1 MNEPLI
7 PELKIRSARS
17 PLIVALILVILSGL
31 FLFGPFDELRIWLE
45 QTRWIM
51 PAVGYEISLWK
62 IVYGSVAV
70 IFVFLGAVVLSR
82 LIATA
87 LGRVDSLGASNR
99 TLLIKGA
106 QITVY
111 ALLFLIMLDL
121 LGIDLTTLTVFG
133 GALGIGIGFGLQKIT
148 SNFISGIILLSEK
161 SVEQDDLL
169 ELDDGTFGFV
179 RETSTRYTLLE
190 TFDGKEILVP
200 NEDLITS
207 RVVNWTYTRPNGRIQ
222 IDVGVS
228 YDSDIMLARD
238 LMLAAA
244 SEHPQCSKQPA
255 PQCFL
260 IAFADSSV
268 NFTLYFWIDDITTG
282 RRGPQSEVMFAIWD
296 KFAENGITIP
306 FPQRDLHV
314 KNWPAADEVRDAA
327 HSGPKQDE
335 GHSDVSHSG

>member
-1 MNEPLI
+1 MKEPLI
-7 PELKIRSARS
+7 PEFRVRSARL
-17 PLIVALILVILSGL
+17 PLLLALVLIVLSGL
-31 FLFGPFDELRIWLE
+31 FLFGPFEALRSWLE
-45 QTRWIM
+45 QTSWM
-51 PAVGYEISLWK
+51 VPAVDYEISLWK

-82 LIATA
+82 LIASA

-99 TLLIKGA
+99 TLLIKAA
-106 QITVY
+106 QIAVY

-207 RVVNWTYTRPNGRIQ
+207 RVVNWTYTKPNGRVQ

-228 YDSDIMLARD
+228 YESDITLARD

-244 SEHPQCSKQPA
+244 TEHPRCSTEPA

-268 NFTLYFWIDDITTG
+268 NFTLYFWLDDITKG

-296 KFAENGITIP
+296 KFAENDITIP

-314 KNWPAADEVRDAA
+314 KNWPADNAA
-327 HSGPKQDE
+327 QTAAKTEAESE
-335 GHSDVSHSG
+335 NVSHPR

>member
-1 MNEPLI
+1 MNQPQFS
-7 PELKIRSARS
+7 ELKIRSTAL
-17 PLIVALILVILSGL
+17 PLVLTLLLILLCGL
-31 FLFGPFDELRIWLE
+31 FLFGPFETLRSWLE
-45 QTRWIM
+45 QTSWTV
-51 PAVGYEISLWK
+51 PAIGYEISSWK

-70 IFVFLGAVVLSR
+70 VFVFLGAITLSR
-82 LIATA
+82 LIASA

-99 TLLIKGA
+99 TLLIKAA
-106 QITVY
+106 QIAVY
-111 ALLFLIMLDL
+111 TLLFLIMLDL

-207 RVVNWTYTRPNGRIQ
+207 RVVNWTYTKPNGRVQ

-228 YDSDIMLARD
+228 YESDIALARD

-244 SEHPQCSKQPA
+244 TEHPRCSTEPA

-268 NFTLYFWIDDITTG
+268 NFTLYFWLDDITAG
-282 RRGPQSEVMFAIWD
+282 RRGPQSEVMFAIWN
-296 KFAENGITIP
+296 KFAENDITIP

-314 KNWPAADEVRDAA
+314 KNWPADNPAQTAA
-327 HSGPKQDE
+327 KTEAESE
-335 GHSDVSHSG
+335 NVSHPG

>member
-1 MNEPLI
+1 MNQPQFS
-7 PELKIRSARS
+7 ELKIRSTAL
-17 PLIVALILVILSGL
+17 PLVLTLLLILLCGL
-31 FLFGPFDELRIWLE
+31 FLFGPFETLRSWLE
-45 QTRWIM
+45 QTSWTV
-51 PAVGYEISLWK
+51 PAIGYEISSWK

-70 IFVFLGAVVLSR
+70 VFVFLGAITLSR
-82 LIATA
+82 LIASA

-99 TLLIKGA
+99 TLLIKAA
-106 QITVY
+106 QIAVY
-111 ALLFLIMLDL
+111 TLLFLIMLDL

-207 RVVNWTYTRPNGRIQ
+207 RVVNWTYTKPNGRVQ

-228 YDSDIMLARD
+228 YESDIALARD

-244 SEHPQCSKQPA
+244 TEHPRCSTEPA

-268 NFTLYFWIDDITTG
+268 NFTLYFWLDDITKG
-282 RRGPQSEVMFAIWD
+282 RRGPQSEVMFAIWN
-296 KFAENGITIP
+296 KFAENDITIP

-314 KNWPAADEVRDAA
+314 KNWPADNAA
-327 HSGPKQDE
+327 QTAAKTEAE
-335 GHSDVSHSG
+335 GENVSHPG